1 MSAELDA
8 AWQVVVDKWDDQAA
22 HDRLLAL
29 VAQSSSF
36 KWAAT
41 QYKQRAGDP
50 VADAQLERIRK
61 AAIATMFATAS
72 TKREPPAPY
81 RNVVMVLVVLLVM
94 LVVGLVGLKL
104 IHDLHR

>member
-8 AWQVVVDKWDDQAA
+8 AWQVVVDQWDEQAA
-22 HDRLLAL
+22 HDKLLAL
-29 VAQSSSF
+29 VAQSSSY

-50 VADAQLERIRK
+50 IAEAQLERIRK
-61 AAIATMFATAS
+61 AAIATMFATGAK
-72 TKREPPAPY
+72 KRDPDAPY
-81 RNVVMVLVVLLVM
+81 KRVMVVLIVLVFMMM
-94 LVVGLVGLKL
+94 LGLVGLKL

>member
-8 AWQVVVDKWDDQAA
+8 AWQVVVDSWDDPAA
-22 HDRLLAL
+22 HDKLIAL

-50 VADAQLERIRK
+50 VAEAQLERIRK
-61 AAIATMFATAS
+61 AAIATMFATGA
-72 TKREPPAPY
+72 KRREPPAPY
-81 RNVVMVLVVLLVM
+81 KRVVTILIVLVFMMLL
-94 LVVGLVGLKL
+94 GLVGLKL
-104 IHDLHR
+104 IHDLHS

>member
-1 MSAELDA
+1 VSAELDA

-22 HDRLLAL
+22 HDKLLGL

-61 AAIATMFATAS
+61 AAIATMFATGAK
-72 TKREPPAPY
+72 KREPATPY
-81 RNVVMVLVVLLVM
+81 RGVMVVLIVLVFMMVL
-94 LVVGLVGLKL
+94 GLVGLKL
-104 IHDLHR
+104 IHGLHS